1 MAEWNLSPG
10 CCHGAEK
17 GTESSISGAME
28 GGSGSL
34 RASHP
39 KLPNSR
45 GFYIWETNM
54 HPDPRAFV
62 FTFHFLLVT
71 VSQKRDILNL
81 EY

>member
-1 MAEWNLSPG
+1 MAEQNLSPS
-10 CCHGAEK
+10 CCHRAEG

-28 GGSGSL
+28 GGSSSL

-39 KLPNSR
+39 KLLNSR
-45 GFYIWETNM
+45 GLYIWETNM

-62 FTFHFLLVT
+62 FTFHFVLVT
-71 VSQKRDILNL
+71 VSQKRFILSL